1 MADSQRRPM
10 ACLGQSGR
18 VLVLTF
24 SLLLLSISTGAHLPP
39 PPYEEAMRLV
49 TDRALGIAT
58 VWQEARGLDY
68 QGKVN
73 VASAMRNRMKKKY
86 SSDGTVA
93 GTVLRDRQFSGWNAS
108 DPNRVPSAQLDDKD
122 PVVMECARAWDAS
135 EFNDT
140 VNGAVLYYA
149 KSMKT
154 APHWAQPSNSKILAT
169 DSGHIFLVPK
179 L

>member
-1 MADSQRRPM
+1 MPLVAQIVCDTCHAVKKATNHWCFLHAKGSECRGPANVRRYQSPVLSRTSTNCSDGTDTAGARCMADSQRRPM

-39 PPYEEAMRLV
+39 PPYEEAMRLG

-73 VASAMRNRMKKKY
+73 VASAMRNRMKRN
-86 SSDGTVA
+86 T
-93 GTVLRDRQFSGWNAS
+93 
-108 DPNRVPSAQLDDKD
+108 
-122 PVVMECARAWDAS
+122 PVM
-135 EFNDT
+135 
-140 VNGAVLYYA
+140 
-149 KSMKT
+149 
-154 APHWAQPSNSKILAT
+154 AP
-169 DSGHIFLVPK
+169 
-179 L
+179 